1 MLSPVGHAFRTEGPN
16 VDASEKLA
24 QELRG
29 LVQRW
34 RMEWNI
40 STAEL
45 VGALVLVGFE
55 LCLGEWRFIDHDE
68 DEDEDEDQEEEN

>member
-1 MLSPVGHAFRTEGPN
+1 MLSPVGRALRSEGPN

-34 RMEWNI
+34 RLELNI

-68 DEDEDEDQEEEN
+68 DEDEDQEEEN